1 MRYFVFEQKL
11 IIPSM
16 GLKTLDLSPNYDILS
31 WSIDISFCGAHSMT
45 SNQSLIK
52 PFIILGINGPTQLG
66 KVYVYSVPSVI
77 SKEMI
82 VPISDPCLNDQLIA
96 ELSFKGLAHFDK
108 DWKFTLV
115 DTKTEKQKTII
126 NQEPLFVRP
135 RFRNTVRQLG
145 GSTLSKKPD
154 VIQKSR
160 LQLHIKLGSFLES
173 VKKSSL

>member
-1 MRYFVFEQKL
+1 
-11 IIPSM
+11 M
-16 GLKTLDLSPNYDILS
+16 GLKTLDLTPNYDILS

-45 SNQSLIK
+45 SSQSLIK

-82 VPISDPCLNDQLIA
+82 IPISDPCLNNQIIA
-96 ELSFKGLAHFDK
+96 ELSFKGLAHFNK
-108 DWKFTLV
+108 DWKFTLI
-115 DTKTEKQKTII
+115 DTKTEKEKTIT

-135 RFRNTVRQLG
+135 RSRNPVQAFNV
-145 GSTLSKKPD
+145 SKKPD

-173 VKKSSL
+173 LKKNTD